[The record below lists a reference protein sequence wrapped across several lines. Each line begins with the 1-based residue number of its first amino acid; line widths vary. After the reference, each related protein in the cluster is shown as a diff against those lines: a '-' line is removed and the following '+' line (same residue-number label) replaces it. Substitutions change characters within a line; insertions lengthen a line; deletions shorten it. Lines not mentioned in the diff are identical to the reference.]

1 MVDNV
6 LIMAGGSGTRLW
18 PASIRR
24 KPKQFMDP
32 GLGKSLLRAAI
43 DRALALEPAGRII
56 IVTHQDHVPG
66 AVAECRAVPERHR
79 QRIVILAEPIGRNT
93 APAIA
98 FGLAYLSATGEAP
111 PAAGHAAVTPSA
123 GDLGGGPANAE
134 SETTLIL
141 PADHLV
147 SPLAIFVQA
156 TERAD
161 FLAREDYLVT
171 FGIRPTR
178 PETGYGYIEAG
189 RSHGPGRLVSAF
201 KEKPDRETA
210 EQYVAAERYY
220 WNSGMFVF
228 RASTFFTELA
238 HHHPEIAEPFRAL
251 DASAD
256 ELAADTTDSAD
267 GPAIPVVGRTPG
279 LQDLYTQLPS
289 ISVDY
294 AVMERSSR
302 SAVVPADFS
311 WSDIGSWDEIA
322 KLQSTSSAQ
331 EGDADGHAAAHPS
344 GAASAEAPPEDRAP
358 ASLGPTEEESAVVE
372 IEAKDNVVLSD
383 MPVALCGVSGLIV
396 VQKNGKLLICR
407 RGDSQL
413 VKGVVE
419 ELKATGREEWL

>member
-32 GLGKSLLRAAI
+32 GLGKSLLRATI

-66 AVAECRAVPERHR
+66 AVAECRAVPEQHR

-98 FGLAYLSATGEAP
+98 FGLAYLRAT
-111 PAAGHAAVTPSA
+111 AGTDA
-123 GDLGGGPANAE
+123 
-134 SETTLIL
+134 ETTLIL

-228 RASTFFTELA
+228 RARTFFTELA

-322 KLQSTSSAQ
+322 KLQSPSSAQ
-331 EGDADGHAAAHPS
+331 EGDADGHPSAHPS
-344 GAASAEAPPEDRAP
+344 GSASAEAPPEDRAP
-358 ASLGPTEEESAVVE
+358 ASLGPTEEESAVVQ

>member
-6 LIMAGGSGTRLW
+6 LIMAGGTGTRLW

-32 GLGKSLLRAAI
+32 GLGKSLLRATI

-66 AVAECRAVPERHR
+66 AVEECRALESTHR
-79 QRIVILAEPIGRNT
+79 GRIVILAEPIGRNT

-98 FGLAYLSATGEAP
+98 FGLAYLSATG
-111 PAAGHAAVTPSA
+111 AGA
-123 GDLGGGPANAE
+123 D

-147 SPLAIFVQA
+147 SPPAIFVQA

-161 FLAREDYLVT
+161 FLARENYLVT

-189 RSHGPGRLVSAF
+189 RTHGPGRLVSAF

-210 EQYVAAERYY
+210 EKYVAAERYY

-228 RASTFFTELA
+228 RARTFFDELA
-238 HHHPEIAEPFRAL
+238 RHHPEIAEPFRAL
-251 DASAD
+251 DATAD
-256 ELAADTTDSAD
+256 ELAADTSLDV
-267 GPAIPVVGRTPG
+267 PVVGRTPG

-294 AVMERSSR
+294 AVMEQSSCT
-302 SAVVPADFS
+302 AVVPADFS

-322 KLQSTSSAQ
+322 GLQSPSLAQ
-331 EGDADGHAAAHPS
+331 EGDADGHVVAQTQT
-344 GAASAEAPPEDRAP
+344 D
-358 ASLGPTEEESAVVE
+358 SAVVE
-372 IEAKDNVVLSD
+372 VEATDNVVLSD
-383 MPVALCGVSGLIV
+383 TPVALCGVSGLIV
-396 VQKNGKLLICR
+396 VQRNGKLLIYR
-407 RGDSQL
+407 RGESQL
-413 VKGVVE
+413 VKEVVE